1 MVCWNKP
8 GRTRLGTVGTPAEAG
23 SVTLTDE
30 GEVVI
35 TRDALLSLGYFEASE
50 EDKQSTF
57 IAPNSVATGDIA
69 AFDADGFLTII
80 GRKKDAIITKAGEK
94 FHPEPIETL
103 IQSDPQAKV
112 VVVLGGDGL
121 AGVTAIVC
129 TPAADDDTVK
139 ARIRA
144 EIARINSTLPVFQ
157 QVKRVEFT
165 RLEFSAENGF
175 RTKNM
180 KLNRKAIQRAYV
192 EHGIDLGQ
200 ALPAEAV

>member
-1 MVCWNKP
+1 
-8 GRTRLGTVGTPAEAG
+8 
-23 SVTLTDE
+23 
-30 GEVVI
+30 
-35 TRDALLSLGYFEASE
+35 
-50 EDKQSTF
+50 
-57 IAPNSVATGDIA
+57 VATGDIA

-103 IQSDPQAKV
+103 IQSDPAAKV
-112 VVVLGGDGL
+112 VVVLGGDGMP
-121 AGVTAIVC
+121 GITAIVS
-129 TPAADDDTVK
+129 TSAADDDAVK

-144 EIARINSTLPVFQ
+144 EIARINATLPVFQ

-175 RTKNM
+175 RTRNM

-200 ALPAEAV
+200 ALPQEAA